1 MKCAATYIAGITLA
15 MVCGIPTSLAT
26 QLPPPLPPYQGAYQ
40 PVGVDE
46 IGLWHQDDE
55 DERKLAASP
64 LIIRDEKLV
73 AYVKSVLC
81 ETVGNDRCNS
91 TRIYIVRT
99 SQFNASMSPN
109 GTMRVLSGLFL
120 RVHNEAELGAVL
132 GHEFGHFERRHTL
145 NHFKAARSSSDFL
158 AWAAV
163 LAAAAPSNAAIQNYR
178 NIEVSIYGN
187 LYRYDRNQERE
198 ADITGISYLNQSQL
212 RPQAAATFWE
222 NVMAEGEAS
231 ASARGLQKPNF
242 KAIAFT
248 ASHPPEAE
256 RASYL
261 KVLAQPDAG
270 SREDGGQR
278 YRENLAEWLP
288 RFMSD
293 QIKLNDFGASEYLIK
308 SWAAYGWTDWLW
320 EARGDLYRGRGTPRD
335 LSNAAEFY
343 GNAVALNS
351 QNSTAYRGLGLSL
364 MKSGEPSK
372 GRIALA
378 RYLEL
383 KPDAPDAGMIR
394 MMLSK

>member
-1 MKCAATYIAGITLA
+1 
-15 MVCGIPTSLAT
+15 
-26 QLPPPLPPYQGAYQ
+26 
-40 PVGVDE
+40 
-46 IGLWHQDDE
+46 
-55 DERKLAASP
+55 
-64 LIIRDEKLV
+64 
-73 AYVKSVLC
+73 
-81 ETVGNDRCNS
+81 
-91 TRIYIVRT
+91 
-99 SQFNASMSPN
+99 
-109 GTMRVLSGLFL
+109 MRVLSGLFL

-320 EARGDLYRGRGTPRD
+320 EARGDLYRGRGTPRSFKCRRI
-335 LSNAAEFY
+335 LW
-343 GNAVALNS
+343 
-351 QNSTAYRGLGLSL
+351 QRRGAQFSKQHSL
-364 MKSGEPSK
+364 PRPRSLTDESGEPSK